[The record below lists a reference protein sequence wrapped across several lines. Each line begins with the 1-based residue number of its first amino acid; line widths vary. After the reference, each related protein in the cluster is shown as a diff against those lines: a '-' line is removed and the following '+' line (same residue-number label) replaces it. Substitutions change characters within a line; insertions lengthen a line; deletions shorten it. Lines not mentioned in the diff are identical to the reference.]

1 MSIFTII
8 KSLLKKVFFNN
19 NENLEN
25 KKFFKIL
32 NERDKK
38 IIRSTIDYTGIE
50 LTGLVANLDSVQHVV
65 DNRIPGSV
73 IECGV
78 WKGGSIKAM
87 MLKFESLGE
96 FDREYYLFDT
106 FTGMTKPSEHD
117 EKWNA
122 DSAQAIYDKK
132 VKVDFTD
139 WCYSPLDSVKK
150 FVSSGMSDTLNTKY
164 IQGDV
169 LQTIPDSLQLIGD
182 IAILRLDTDWYESTK
197 LEMELLYPKVISGGV
212 IIIDDYGAWKGA
224 RKAVDEYFKEMKIKP
239 FLFRVDETRR
249 IFVKD

>member
-1 MSIFTII
+1 MSFFTTV
-8 KSLLKKVFFNN
+8 KNFLKKLLFIN
-19 NENLEN
+19 NENFEN
-25 KKFFKIL
+25 EKFFEIL
-32 NERDKK
+32 YEEDKK
-38 IIRSTIDYTGIE
+38 IIRSTIDYTGIG

-65 DNRIPGSV
+65 DNRISGSV

-87 MLKFESLGE
+87 MLKFESLGD
-96 FDREYYLFDT
+96 FDREYFLFDT

-122 DSAQAIYDKK
+122 DSAQSIYDKK
-132 VKVDFTD
+132 VKGDYTD

-150 FVSSGMSDTLNTKY
+150 FVSSGTSDTLNANY
-164 IQGDV
+164 IKGDV
-169 LQTIPDSLQLIGD
+169 LQTIPQSLQLIRD

-197 LEMELLYPKVISGGV
+197 LEMELLYPKVVSGGV
-212 IIIDDYGAWKGA
+212 VIIDDYGAWKGA
-224 RKAVDEYFKEMKIKP
+224 RKAVNEYFNEIKIKP